1 MIVREYWATTAEY
14 YDSFHSNRREDVEF
28 WSNVAR
34 RIGGPVLEIG
44 CGTGRVGLE
53 IARSGI
59 DIYGIDQSEA
69 ILDVFRAKLTA
80 EPKDVRQRVRLHLGD
95 MRTFELGQQF
105 SLALMPFRPLQHML
119 TLEDQIAA
127 FQSARR
133 HVKAGG
139 ILGFDVFFP
148 NFSLFNEPDG
158 VEKPE
163 REWLDREGRT
173 IRRSFLRHRVDKVNQ
188 VIYASFIFRT
198 YAGTELISEETSPLE
213 MSYYTYPHLQLLL
226 KLAHFEAFEE
236 YGSFAQAPITKQE
249 EMIILARA
257 V

>member
-28 WSNVAR
+28 WTNVAS

-44 CGTGRVGLE
+44 CGTGRVALE

-59 DIYGIDQSEA
+59 DVYGVDQSEA
-69 ILDVFRAKLTA
+69 ILDVFRRKLTR
-80 EPKDVRQRVRLHLGD
+80 EPEDVQRRVRLHLGD
-95 MRTFELGQQF
+95 MRAFELGQQF

-119 TLEDQIAA
+119 SLEEQIAA
-127 FQSARR
+127 FQNARR
-133 HVKAGG
+133 HLKAGG

-148 NFSLFNEPDG
+148 NFSLFDEPDG

-163 REWLDREGRT
+163 REWLDQEGRT
-173 IRRSFLRHRVDKVNQ
+173 IRRFFLRHRVDKVNQ

-198 YAGTELISEETSPLE
+198 YAGRELISEETSPLN
-213 MSYYTYPHLQLLL
+213 MSYYTYPHLRLLL
-226 KLAHFEAFEE
+226 KLTHFEASEE
-236 YGSFAQAPITKQE
+236 YGSFALDPITKQQ